1 MKEKDVEKLEELMGL
16 DLLDYQ
22 KKYLKEILKAD
33 KNEPLVFIPRRK
45 VGSFIMMIPQVL
57 KNERRKNECRI

>member
-1 MKEKDVEKLEELMGL
+1 MKL

-45 VGSFIMMIPQVL
+45 VGSFIMVIPQAL
-57 KNERRKNECRI
+57 KK